1 MGKALLMR
9 YVKMV
14 LESAKDARIP
24 NQLVGNEDSETDK
37 KKKEKQD
44 IDEFSGVGA
53 VMGYSAPLGMNP
65 DDMGRKKNKP
75 RGRK

>member
-1 MGKALLMR
+1 
-9 YVKMV
+9 MV